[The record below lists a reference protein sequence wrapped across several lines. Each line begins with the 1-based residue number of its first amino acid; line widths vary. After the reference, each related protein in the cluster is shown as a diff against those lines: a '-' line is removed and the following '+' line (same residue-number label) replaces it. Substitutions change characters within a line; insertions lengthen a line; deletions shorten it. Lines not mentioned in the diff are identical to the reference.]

1 GAGQTVTAN
10 VLTNDSYGADDTGGL
25 KAFSWD
31 ANTAAKA
38 VLATYGTLTLGT
50 DGQYTFTLNNASAAV
65 QALTASGTPIQQTLT
80 YTITDADG
88 DTSPGS
94 VIIKIV
100 GADDSASVTVATQ
113 GADSTVYEAGLT
125 SVANTSETDSD
136 SFQVN
141 ATDGIASVT
150 IGTGSGAITLT
161 LGQLTNLG
169 GVAAVDKTY
178 DTGEGTLVVTGFNS
192 TDGKTGTVSYSYTL
206 KAAQTHDKATADTA
220 ISDSVPVAVAGVGGT
235 GASANLSISIVDDVP
250 SVIVNDTWV
259 YNTQN
264 ATNTGTDAIAFG
276 ADGPAATGS
285 LTLSCSNLPTGYA
298 LIQSGNVWT
307 AIKSGSPDLF
317 SITLD
322 PTSGQYSFQLLSA
335 KPTQDVNVDVD
346 QGLVAGSWYDA
357 SNQPT
362 TDPNNVYSVVIEP
375 AGGSPFRITASGV
388 TNGAPSKLSVQNST
402 IGVGGDDTIQQTG
415 GADDRFKLSFQNVT
429 GQAATL
435 TNLSLAIAQ
444 YNANNDEFVIRVTGV
459 QTNGQ
464 VVTVEYSDA
473 SAGVVLS
480 GGSGNNPLI
489 VSVPI
494 SGFVSVSTIEL
505 DSLNSNIKVVDYDLA
520 FKVQQTVGDYQYDF
534 TAGVKDGDL
543 DATSDTFS
551 VKVLAGTAGD
561 DTLVTGIFADTV
573 SGGDGNDSISTGAAN
588 DILSGGAGNDTLIGG
603 LGNDILEG
611 GADADVF
618 VWKLGDAGAS
628 GAKDVIRDFNV
639 ATDAPSKGGTGDVID
654 IRDLIDVSENIA
666 SLQPYLSFANVD
678 NKLALVVDV
687 DGSGTGTIKQTIVFD
702 NVDVTA
708 GNLQAAKDAFAA
720 AMGLSGTGLTDNDL
734 INRMITDGHLKTDL

>member
-1 GAGQTVTAN
+1 MAQATVLSVTGNAVVVQADGTTRALKVGDVIQKGETVRTAAGARVELMMEDGQVVAMGPAQTVRVDETMAQTDATPSAAEAAAQPGTIDQIAQVLEQGGDLTEELEAAAAGAGAGGGGDGSDFVRLLRVTEGVDPLAYDYSFDPLAGPDEVLLASDADLPPPNELSDEGESVTTEEDQEARGNVLDNTVNPDGPATEAVVQFTWGGQTANAGDPIRIQGVGTLTIAPNGDFVFTPDQNYDGQVPPATYDVTDGEDAVTSTLSIQITPVNDPPTLVVDDNPNLPGNTGDTDVVNESALATGSGGGTAVATGTITVGDADGLDDIKTITFSDTGAAGLTFTVGSGSLADLVNQTFTTANGTVKINSYSVVDGKGVYGYEYTLTSRTADVADQTETNSFKVTVDDGTATANATVTIEIVDDVPQTGADGTATVTEDSGAGQTVTAN

-235 GASANLSISIVDDVP
+235 GASANLSISIVD
-250 SVIVNDTWV
+250 
-259 YNTQN
+259 
-264 ATNTGTDAIAFG
+264 
-276 ADGPAATGS
+276 
-285 LTLSCSNLPTGYA
+285 
-298 LIQSGNVWT
+298 
-307 AIKSGSPDLF
+307 
-317 SITLD
+317 
-322 PTSGQYSFQLLSA
+322 
-335 KPTQDVNVDVD
+335 
-346 QGLVAGSWYDA
+346 
-357 SNQPT
+357 
-362 TDPNNVYSVVIEP
+362 
-375 AGGSPFRITASGV
+375 
-388 TNGAPSKLSVQNST
+388 
-402 IGVGGDDTIQQTG
+402 
-415 GADDRFKLSFQNVT
+415 
-429 GQAATL
+429 
-435 TNLSLAIAQ
+435 
-444 YNANNDEFVIRVTGV
+444 
-459 QTNGQ
+459 
-464 VVTVEYSDA
+464 
-473 SAGVVLS
+473 
-480 GGSGNNPLI
+480 
-489 VSVPI
+489 
-494 SGFVSVSTIEL
+494 
-505 DSLNSNIKVVDYDLA
+505 
-520 FKVQQTVGDYQYDF
+520 
-534 TAGVKDGDL
+534 
-543 DATSDTFS
+543 
-551 VKVLAGTAGD
+551 
-561 DTLVTGIFADTV
+561 
-573 SGGDGNDSISTGAAN
+573 
-588 DILSGGAGNDTLIGG
+588 
-603 LGNDILEG
+603 
-611 GADADVF
+611 
-618 VWKLGDAGAS
+618 
-628 GAKDVIRDFNV
+628 
-639 ATDAPSKGGTGDVID
+639 
-654 IRDLIDVSENIA
+654 
-666 SLQPYLSFANVD
+666 
-678 NKLALVVDV
+678 
-687 DGSGTGTIKQTIVFD
+687 
-702 NVDVTA
+702 
-708 GNLQAAKDAFAA
+708 
-720 AMGLSGTGLTDNDL
+720 
-734 INRMITDGHLKTDL
+734 